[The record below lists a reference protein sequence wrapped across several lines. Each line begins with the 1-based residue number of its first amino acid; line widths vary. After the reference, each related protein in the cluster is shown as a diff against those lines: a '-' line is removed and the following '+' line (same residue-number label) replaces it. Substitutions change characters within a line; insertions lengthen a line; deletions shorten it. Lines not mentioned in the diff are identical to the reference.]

1 MGCLL
6 FDRKYVIIL
15 PMSLVEQ
22 ILPYAQIIL
31 SVLLVL
37 SILLQHTSSGAGGA
51 FGGGD
56 GSSFYSTRRGFEK
69 FLFILSIVCAVL
81 FALTALL
88 AIVIKT
94 QS

>member
-1 MGCLL
+1 MPFEL
-6 FDRKYVIIL
+6 KYAIIV

-22 ILPYAQIIL
+22 ILPYVQIIL

-37 SILLQHTSSGAGGA
+37 AILLQQTSSGAGGA

-56 GSSFYSTRRGFEK
+56 GASFYNTRRGFEK
-69 FLFILSIVCAVL
+69 FLFILSIVCGIL